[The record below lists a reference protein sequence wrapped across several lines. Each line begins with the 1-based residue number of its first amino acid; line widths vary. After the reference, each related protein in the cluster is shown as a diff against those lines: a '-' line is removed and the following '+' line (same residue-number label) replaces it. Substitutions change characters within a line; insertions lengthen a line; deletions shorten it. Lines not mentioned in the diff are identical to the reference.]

1 MTPAQPIRLTTNG
14 IPRSRVDL
22 SLLAC
27 RLLAE
32 LRARRHAET
41 PYVPAEAVQAA
52 SAAVQQH
59 VPAAGAR
66 QLASAFTTLVER
78 GYVALPGKGG
88 RA

>member
-14 IPRSRVDL
+14 VPRSRVDL

-41 PYVPAEAVQAA
+41 PYVQSDAVQAA
-52 SAAVQQH
+52 SAAVQSQ
-59 VPAAGAR
+59 VPSTSAR

-88 RA
+88 R